1 MKASLVSPFAL
12 ALTIAA
18 ALPVL
23 SFAQAS
29 GTGAATGTRGATT
42 GGAAG
47 TTGSVGGSAGASSN
61 PLIGGT
67 GTYGTAA
74 QGSVDGGG
82 AYSVPTGADALATEA
97 FRRLDRNGD
106 GVLSI
111 EEFRAGYA
119 TRPVGAGNGS
129 GAAKKKSR

>member
-1 MKASLVSPFAL
+1 MKVSLLSPFSL
-12 ALTIAA
+12 AVTIAA
-18 ALPVL
+18 ALPIL
-23 SFAQAS
+23 SLAQSA
-29 GTGAATGTRGATT
+29 GTGAATGS
-42 GGAAG
+42 GAATSVGAGG

-74 QGSVDGGG
+74 QGSVNGGG

-106 GVLSI
+106 GVLSM

-119 TRPVGAGNGS
+119 TRLVGGNAG